1 MLKSK
6 YPSESIAHSYIAA
19 FVRVLVLAAFL
30 VTAIQTST
38 FAANNERLEIVN
50 GTGRTIVALES
61 VALRNKWN
69 GNDLLGGRV
78 LKSGD
83 STTINYDPAVRYFR
97 LRIFFNDGN
106 SVTWNKID
114 FNDAWRLTLYKG
126 DNGKYN
132 YAKNSRG

>member
-1 MLKSK
+1 MTRHLLK
-6 YPSESIAHSYIAA
+6 I
-19 FVRVLVLAAFL
+19 FLLAAL
-30 VTAIQTST
+30 IVAVHSPT
-38 FAANNERLEIVN
+38 FAANTESVEIVN

-69 GNDLLGGRV
+69 GKDLLGGRV

-83 STTINYDPAVRYFR
+83 SARINYDPAVRYFR

-106 SVTWNKID
+106 PVTWDKID

-126 DNGKYN
+126 KNGKYT